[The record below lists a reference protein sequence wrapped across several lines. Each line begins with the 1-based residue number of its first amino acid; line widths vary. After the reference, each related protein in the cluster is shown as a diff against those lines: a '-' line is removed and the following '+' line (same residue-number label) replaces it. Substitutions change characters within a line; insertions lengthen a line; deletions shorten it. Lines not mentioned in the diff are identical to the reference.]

1 VKIEAKHVLATD
13 VGSAFK
19 LCTDQKSQEAIYAQ
33 LGGAG
38 LKVKR
43 QGRAPNVTLEIAR
56 RMPAN
61 PPAAIRKL
69 VPATNDVSHIE
80 RWSADGAG
88 YAAAISVEIRTVPVK
103 IAGTK
108 ILQPDRKGCTV
119 TWSFDVTSGI
129 PLLGSIIAAFA
140 GEELRK
146 NLEEEARVLEKS
158 V

>member
-1 VKIEAKHVLATD
+1 MKIEAKHVLATD
-13 VGSAFK
+13 VGSAFR

-33 LGGAG
+33 LGGTG
-38 LKVKR
+38 LKIKR
-43 QGRAPNVTLEIAR
+43 QGRTPNVTLEVAR

-69 VPATNDVSHIE
+69 VPSTSDVSHIE

-88 YAAAISVEIRTVPVK
+88 YAAAISVDIGTVPVK

-108 ILQPDRKGCTV
+108 TLQPDRKGCTV
-119 TWSFDVTSGI
+119 AWSFDVTSGI
-129 PLLGSIIAAFA
+129 PLLGSILARFA

-146 NLEEEARVLEKS
+146 NLEDEARVLKKS
-158 V
+158 I